1 MPNYCNNI
9 LVLKNTDPAQITK
22 AAEALKAGDFLKTF
36 IPIPEELKETTAPAK
51 EGSPSVIYNGQE
63 YTDWYMFC
71 VNEWGTKWDVD
82 AYNDAEISED
92 GTELTVSFDSAWS
105 PPTEAYR
112 KLEEQGFEI
121 DAMYY
126 EPGMGF
132 CGEYSDGFDET
143 YEVSANADDVDAEI
157 PERINEAFCIAEN
170 MRMWEEDME
179 NEPTIDAYDPPAE
192 E

>member
-1 MPNYCNNI
+1 MPNWTNNS
-9 LVLKNTDPAQITK
+9 LSLSHTDPAMIKK
-22 AAEALKAGDFLKTF
+22 AAAALKAGDFLKTF

-105 PPTEAYR
+105 PPVEAYR
-112 KLEEQGFEI
+112 KLEEQGFEVE
-121 DAMYY
+121 ALYF

-132 CGEYSDGFDET
+132 CGEYSDGFDES
-143 YEVSANADDVDAEI
+143 YEISGNADDVDAEI
-157 PERINEAFCIAEN
+157 PAHINEAFSIAEN
-170 MRMWEEDME
+170 IRMWEDDME